1 MNITGVRVKELIDQ
15 ADETQT
21 DFAKR
26 IGLDPSKL
34 SRSLNGQRRFSLAN
48 LSAIA
53 DACGVSVDWLA
64 GGEARTTVAARR
76 ASAAPTIDNAR
87 KEAERLAMQRADL
100 VAVGI
105 KPRGKMPKNLP
116 SRTGLEI
123 TQGARLAEA
132 ALTHLSA
139 DGFEIVSSTNEQ
151 LMSAIETRFGIDI
164 VVLDGDCGIDGL
176 AIALPGA
183 RVIALAATTVP
194 ARQRFTLAHELCHL
208 LTGDDQAVHL
218 DTNVYDKSAPGE
230 RRSNAFAAAFT
241 MPAAFVEAETE
252 QCQGEI
258 TTEVFDS
265 MVSRLHVSPAAL
277 AYRLSNLGLFDT
289 EQAATWKKTTY
300 QEVLSRSGK
309 AADFAREQAASTSK
323 RLPAILLE
331 DTFTAYQQGRT
342 TLRPYAKLLQKDV
355 NELRDVLASV
365 EA

>member
-1 MNITGVRVKELIDQ
+1 MSITAVRVKELIDQ

-26 IGLDPSKL
+26 IKLDPSKL

-53 DACGVSVDWLA
+53 DAFGVSVDWLA

-76 ASAAPTIDNAR
+76 ASAAPIDNAR
-87 KEAERLAMQRADL
+87 KDAEKLAMQRADL
-100 VAVGI
+100 ATLGI
-105 KPRGKMPKNLP
+105 SPRGKMPKNLP

-123 TQGARLAEA
+123 TQGARFAEA
-132 ALTHLSA
+132 ALAHLYA
-139 DGFEIVSSTNEQ
+139 DGFEIVGSTNEQ
-151 LMSAIETRFGIDI
+151 LISAIEARFGIDI
-164 VVLDGDCGIDGL
+164 VVLDGDRDIDGL

-183 RVIALAATTVP
+183 RVIALAATAVP

-208 LTGDDQAVHL
+208 LTGDDQEVHL

-230 RRSNAFAAAFT
+230 RRANAFAAAFT
-241 MPAAFVEAETE
+241 MPAAFVKAETE
-252 QCQGEI
+252 QCQGDI
-258 TTEVFDS
+258 TIEVFDS

-277 AYRLSNLGLFDT
+277 AYRLSNLGLFDA
-289 EQAATWKKTTY
+289 EQATTWKETTY

-323 RLPAILLE
+323 RLPAKLLE
-331 DTFTAYQQGRT
+331 DTFTAYQRGLT
-342 TLRPYAKLLQKDV
+342 TLRPYANLLQKDV

-365 EA
+365 GA